1 MYVFINDEIKEDKK
15 KVVYFNIIYSSNKKE
30 LTRFFEIIELK
41 VFKKKNGNK
50 KVTTMNKKLASDIS
64 LI

>member
-1 MYVFINDEIKEDKK
+1 MYVFTNDEIKEDKK

-41 VFKKKNGNK
+41 VFKKKNRNK